1 MTGLDPTLRDALEHV
16 IDPEIGLDIVALGLV
31 YGAVLEDGVAR
42 VELTMTT
49 PACPQQELIVEDAH
63 TALEALSGVTRADVE
78 LVFEP
83 RWTPQR
89 MTNEAKRQLGWQH
102 LDEETA

>member
-1 MTGLDPTLRDALEHV
+1 M
-16 IDPEIGLDIVALGLV
+16 ALGLV
-31 YGAVLEDGVAR
+31 YRAVLEDGVAR

-63 TALEALSGVTRADVE
+63 TALEALGGVTRADVE